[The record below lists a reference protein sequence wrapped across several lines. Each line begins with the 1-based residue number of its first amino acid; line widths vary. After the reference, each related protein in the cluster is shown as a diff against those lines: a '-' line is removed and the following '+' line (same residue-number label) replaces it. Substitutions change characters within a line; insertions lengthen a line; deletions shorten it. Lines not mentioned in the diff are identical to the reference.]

1 MAAGSSAA
9 APLFPSLKRG
19 LVREGSGLQTGPQG
33 SRTRRLAPLLREWST
48 TCLKAALDYRRGPQE
63 AFRVTAM
70 LPLGRKTAEISQ
82 WRPTMRHWINLPMA
96 NSQGF
101 LGDVLTRC

>member
-1 MAAGSSAA
+1 MSRAFLSANGRTLEVGNGA
-9 APLFPSLKRG
+9 TIPKLSVALFEREVVFKRDHRG
-19 LVREGSGLQTGPQG
+19 AVPVGWLPCFGR
-33 SRTRRLAPLLREWST
+33 WSA

-82 WRPTMRHWINLPMA
+82 WRPTMRHWIT
-96 NSQGF
+96 SF
-101 LGDVLTRC
+101 R